1 MKEQQIVRYVSKEMI
16 KNLRNWNIN
25 LDEFIR
31 SSRAE
36 KGEYA
41 WWEGGYREI
50 PIKIIIP
57 EIPEES
63 DE

>member
-1 MKEQQIVRYVSKEMI
+1 MMEIVRYVSKEQI
-16 KNLRNWNIN
+16 ENLRNWNIS

-41 WWEGGYREI
+41 WWEGGYRDI
-50 PIKIIIP
+50 PITISIP
-57 EIPEES
+57 IPEES
-63 DE
+63 DANS

>member
-1 MKEQQIVRYVSKEMI
+1 VSKEQI
-16 KNLRNWNIN
+16 KNLRNWNIS

-41 WWEGGYREI
+41 WWEGGYRDI
-50 PIKIIIP
+50 PITISIP
-57 EIPEES
+57 EIEAES